1 MVWASDPCVCPSS
14 AVYGSLHAD
23 ISTAYQARFSQPETR
38 TAIVVATNLFFR
50 TAGGVVGLAQL
61 STVMNSRVRSYITN
75 QITSGSITP
84 LQAFQIF
91 QSLTSVTSEFGGIS
105 SLPDQLRDV
114 VTAAFRDGLRWA
126 FISLL
131 PWLGVAFALCLFLKK
146 VPEERLNQLPG
157 QMPKAKDE
165 EMKKKK
171 EAERKE
177 ADV

>member
-1 MVWASDPCVCPSS
+1 MYVPLSQSTRVSTP
-14 AVYGSLHAD
+14 D
-23 ISTAYQARFSQPETR
+23 IYTAYQARFSQPEDR

-61 STVMNSRVRSYITN
+61 STVMNSRVRSYITDA
-75 QITSGSITP
+75 ITSGSITP
-84 LQAFQIF
+84 LQALQIF
-91 QSLTSVTSEFGGIS
+91 QSLTSVKSEFGGIS

-131 PWLGVAFALCLFLKK
+131 PWLGVAFALCVFLQK
-146 VPEERLNQLPG
+146 VPDERLNQLPG
-157 QMPKAKDE
+157 QTAKARDE
-165 EMKKKK
+165 AKKKQK

-177 ADV
+177 AEV